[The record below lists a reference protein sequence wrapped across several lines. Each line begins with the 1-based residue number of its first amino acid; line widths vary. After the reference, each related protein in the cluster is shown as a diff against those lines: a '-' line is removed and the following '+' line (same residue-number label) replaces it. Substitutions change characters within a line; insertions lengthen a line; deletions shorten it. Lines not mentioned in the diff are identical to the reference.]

1 MPLIKRAG
9 KPTLQYEFDNFTDEW
24 KNAPVL
30 ILQHG
35 FGRSSEFWYPWVP
48 YLSRFF
54 RIVRPNLRGFG
65 KSPLDFDPETGYSA
79 EGFLE
84 DILAVL
90 DEVSPDRPVHY
101 CGESIGGIIGILL
114 AASNPLRLRTLSLV
128 STPLTIPKHT
138 EATFAFGHSS
148 WQDAMRTMGSE
159 AWSVAAN
166 ASSRFPAS
174 ADPAMQA
181 WYAREMGKSSVDSLV
196 GLSKA
201 AMKFDVR
208 AQAAK
213 ISTPTLGL
221 YPGNG
226 RITRFDEEMV
236 RTTIPGIRMM
246 LLPTEFHSIQFLMA
260 KQCARQVLYFA
271 SQHDGT
277 PCDE

>member
-9 KPTLQYEFDNFTDEW
+9 KPTLQYEFDDFTDEW

-35 FGRSSEFWYPWVP
+35 FGRSSQFWYPWVP

-65 KSPLDFDPETGYSA
+65 TSPLDFDPETGYSA

-114 AASNPLRLRTLSLV
+114 AASNPQRLRTLSLV

-138 EATFAFGHSS
+138 ETTFAFGHPT

-159 AWSVAAN
+159 DWAAAAN

-174 ADPAMQA
+174 ADAAMQK
-181 WYAREMGKSSVDSLV
+181 WYAREMGKSNVDSLV

-236 RTTIPGIRMM
+236 GATIPGIRMM
-246 LLPTEFHSIQFLMA
+246 LLPTEFHAIQFLMA
-260 KQCARQVLYFA
+260 RQCALQVLYFA

>member
-1 MPLIKRAG
+1 MAFIKRSG
-9 KPTLQYEFDNFTDEW
+9 QPTLQYDLDDFTDEW
-24 KNAPVL
+24 KKAPVL

-35 FGRSSEFWYPWVP
+35 FGRSSNLWYRWVP

-54 RIVRPNLRGFG
+54 RVVRPNLRGLG
-65 KSPLDFDPETGYSA
+65 KSPVDFDTQTGYTA
-79 EGFLE
+79 QGFLD

-90 DEVSPDRPVHY
+90 DEVSPGVPVHY
-101 CGESIGGIIGILL
+101 CGESIGGIIGIML
-114 AASNPLRLRTLSLV
+114 AAEHPERLRTLSLV

-138 EATFAFGHSS
+138 QETFAFGHPS
-148 WQDAMRTMGSE
+148 WQEAMRTMGSE
-159 AWSVAAN
+159 KWSDAAN
-166 ASSRFPAS
+166 ASSRFPPD
-174 ADPAMQA
+174 ADADMQK

-196 GLSKA
+196 GLSNLAKTL
-201 AMKFDVR
+201 DVR
-208 AQAAK
+208 EQAK
-213 ISTPTLGL
+213 RISTPTLGL

-236 RTTIPGIRMM
+236 RTTVPGIRMVT
-246 LLPTEFHSIQFLMA
+246 LPTEFHAVQFLMA